1 MATQERKLPMGKI
14 EPNTGKYFVNCALG
28 GIIGPTH
35 TSVTPLDL
43 VKCRRQ
49 VDPKIYTSNISAW
62 RSIFAKEG
70 LRGVFFGWSPTFI
83 GYSFQGAGKYGFY
96 EYFKYLYGDQ
106 MFPNM
111 NRTVVYL
118 GASASAEFLA
128 DMALCP
134 FEAIKVRM
142 QTTLPPYAQTMREG
156 WSKIVAQ
163 EGFGGLYKG
172 LYPLWARQIPY
183 TMTKFATFEETV
195 NAIYKTLGK
204 PKESCSGLQQTGIS
218 FLGGY
223 IAGIFCAIV
232 SHPADVMVSKLNAD
246 RQAGESAM
254 KAVSRIYGNIG
265 FSGLWNGLPVR
276 IVMLGTLT
284 GFQWLI
290 FNSEIVCGFTHL
302 TLRSFVPEHPVHW
315 KSETKCSSAQN
326 PINPQRDLTSPIQP
340 PIYESHHLLPHIST
354 FTLDPRQHQLNPNHN
369 QNHHITF
376 NTMEPSTNQSTSI
389 ESSNPPSVELAY
401 KRKCV
406 ALKKRLN
413 EIENEND
420 LMRVRNRRGW
430 QYIHKM
436 RLESCILLERL
447 AKVTGMAEEAQAG
460 VNPELRARAAAMLSN
475 AAVLDPGEKEGGG
488 GAYYADD
495 TEGSSD
501 EQPPTPQERPLRV
514 KRSRKSNVGD
524 GADDD
529 AAPSANNA
537 PESSSAAG
545 SASLPRLAPAPSQE
559 DMTSSFRI
567 QAGNGSAQDKEN
579 NTGSGS
585 DRGGSQNP
593 ESGSREPGQGE
604 VSVEP
609 TTPMDMDTKES
620 KEDS

>member
-1 MATQERKLPMGKI
+1 MAAAI
-14 EPNTGKYFVNCALG
+14 PNHRRPSNQ
-28 GIIGPTH
+28 
-35 TSVTPLDL
+35 TSSDCGRIL
-43 VKCRRQ
+43 
-49 VDPKIYTSNISAW
+49 
-62 RSIFAKEG
+62 
-70 LRGVFFGWSPTFI
+70 
-83 GYSFQGAGKYGFY
+83 SF
-96 EYFKYLYGDQ
+96 E
-106 MFPNM
+106 
-111 NRTVVYL
+111 L
-118 GASASAEFLA
+118 GATH
-128 DMALCP
+128 C
-134 FEAIKVRM
+134 
-142 QTTLPPYAQTMREG
+142 
-156 WSKIVAQ
+156 
-163 EGFGGLYKG
+163 
-172 LYPLWARQIPY
+172 
-183 TMTKFATFEETV
+183 ET
-195 NAIYKTLGK
+195 
-204 PKESCSGLQQTGIS
+204 S
-218 FLGGY
+218 
-223 IAGIFCAIV
+223 
-232 SHPADVMVSKLNAD
+232 
-246 RQAGESAM
+246 
-254 KAVSRIYGNIG
+254 
-265 FSGLWNGLPVR
+265 
-276 IVMLGTLT
+276 
-284 GFQWLI
+284 
-290 FNSEIVCGFTHL
+290 FNSEIVCGFSKLKDPCRLVPRRRTLLVPWKGIPEYFRILETYSAHL
-302 TLRSFVPEHPVHW
+302 TLRSFVPEHPVDW
-315 KSETKCSSAQN
+315 KSETKSYSAQPPSIRSEASLHPSN
-326 PINPQRDLTSPIQP
+326 PP
-340 PIYESHHLLPHIST
+340 YHLLPQISP

-369 QNHHITF
+369 EHHHITL

-488 GAYYADD
+488 GGAYYADD

-501 EQPPTPQERPLRV
+501 EQPPTVSFSPPFFLPFPLNGRIGLMLSQPQERPLRV